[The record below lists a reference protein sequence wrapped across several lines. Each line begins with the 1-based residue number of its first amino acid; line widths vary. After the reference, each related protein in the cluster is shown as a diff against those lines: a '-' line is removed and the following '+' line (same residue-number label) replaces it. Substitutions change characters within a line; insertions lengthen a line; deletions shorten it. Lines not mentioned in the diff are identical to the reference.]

1 MPRQRKTWVKYSLDA
16 EGAREKIRF
25 HKRRMD
31 MKKLFK
37 SMAAG
42 LLAGLL
48 LAGATSASAEGPA
61 NITYGY
67 HPYWTGGWNGVII
80 KAKGLWKKHLPPG
93 STVRFEPQLTGPP
106 MVAALLSNKMQIGTM
121 GDMPSLVATTKHKI
135 ADVRLV
141 SVPMYSNGQVCN
153 KILVRK
159 DAPQFKSP
167 SEAMKWMSGRTFAVH
182 RGTCTNRFVES
193 LIDQGVF
200 KPSKILSTPIE
211 VISSNFEAG
220 KLDAAAMWEPHAR
233 RQVELGNARYVA
245 TGAPWSESDAD
256 FTLMRQDFIEKHPK
270 AAVGWIK
277 AEIEA
282 IQFMADHPEE
292 TAEIIAKELTGY
304 TPKTAWL
311 ALYEQNPASIG
322 GDPVNYVG
330 KMVFDNEVMAL
341 MKKGYGF
348 LNKIKVTDTPN
359 MPPSPIND
367 APLKQALKEM
377 GLTAPVAVIRG
388 QPRSA
393 FGK

>member
-1 MPRQRKTWVKYSLDA
+1 MKSVLKLMACSLV
-16 EGAREKIRF
+16 
-25 HKRRMD
+25 
-31 MKKLFK
+31 
-37 SMAAG
+37 AG
-42 LLAGLL
+42 LLIG
-48 LAGATSASAEGPA
+48 GSAPTRAEEA
-61 NITYGY
+61 VDITYGY

-121 GDMPSLVATTKHKI
+121 GDMPSLVATTKHKT

-153 KILVRK
+153 KILVGK
-159 DAPQFKSP
+159 NAPQFKDYN
-167 SEAMKWMSGRTFAVH
+167 EAMKWLSGRPFAVH
-182 RGTCTNRFVES
+182 KGTCTNRFVES

-200 KPSKILSTPIE
+200 KPSEILSMPIE
-211 VISSNFEAG
+211 VISSNFQAG

-245 TGAPWSESDAD
+245 TGAPWNESDAD
-256 FTLMRQDFIEKHPK
+256 FTLMRQDFIEKHPR
-270 AAVGWIK
+270 AAIGWIK

-282 IQFMADHPEE
+282 LQFMAKYPKE
-292 TAEIIAKELTGY
+292 TAEIIEKELTGY
-304 TPKTAWL
+304 PAKTAWL
-311 ALYEQNPASIG
+311 ALYEANPASIG

-330 KMVFDNEVMAL
+330 KMVFDEDVINL

-348 LNKIKVTDTPN
+348 LNKIKVTNTPD
-359 MPPSPIND
+359 MPPNPIND

-377 GLTAPVAVIRG
+377 GLTAPVAVIKG
-388 QPRSA
+388 MPASA
-393 FGK
+393 YK